1 MKHKGKSNSSFRH
14 PKQVL
19 LFGHT
24 RILVAIFKSMQ
35 SCAEITGTSVKTV
48 SRACKG
54 EYAQAAGFYFR
65 RLHPDVEIEM
75 ADLDTL
81 RLEEY
86 DQLCGEVRRYLPKEQ
101 VKAFRGKFEQTYGHK
116 KAQME
121 TDRQLFPVL

>member
-1 MKHKGKSNSSFRH
+1 MKRKGKSNSSFRH

-19 LFGHT
+19 VFGHT

-35 SCAEITGTSVKTV
+35 SCAEIIGTSVKTV

-54 EYAQAAGFYFR
+54 EYAAAAGFYFR
-65 RLHPDVEIEM
+65 RLHPDIEVET

-86 DQLCGEVRRYLPKEQ
+86 DALCNEVRRYLPPQQ
-101 VKAFRGKFEQTYGHK
+101 VKTQREKFEQAYGHK
-116 KAQME
+116 KGADE
-121 TDRQLFPVL
+121 G

>member
-1 MKHKGKSNSSFRH
+1 MKHKGKSNSTFRH

-54 EYAQAAGFYFR
+54 EY
-65 RLHPDVEIEM
+65 PDVEIEM

-81 RLEEY
+81 PLEEY
-86 DQLCGEVRRYLPKEQ
+86 DRLCGEVRRYLPKEQ
-101 VKAFRGKFEQTYGHK
+101 VKAFREKFEQTYRHRKRLDGG
-116 KAQME
+116 
-121 TDRQLFPVL
+121 

>member
-1 MKHKGKSNSSFRH
+1 MKHKGKSNSTFRH

-48 SRACKG
+48 SRAWKG

-81 RLEEY
+81 PLEEY
-86 DQLCGEVRRYLPKEQ
+86 DRLCGEVRRYLPKEQ
-101 VKAFRGKFEQTYGHK
+101 VKAFREKFEQTYRHRKRLDGG
-116 KAQME
+116 
-121 TDRQLFPVL
+121 

>member
-19 LFGHT
+19 LFNHMRKLT
-24 RILVAIFKSMQ
+24 AIFKSMQ

-65 RLHPDVEIEM
+65 KLHPDVEVVTE
-75 ADLDTL
+75 DLDAL
-81 RLEEY
+81 SLEAY
-86 DQLCGEVRRYLPKEQ
+86 DELCGEVRRYLPGSR
-101 VKAFRGKFEQTYGHK
+101 VKAYREQFELAYGRK
-116 KAQME
+116 RAGL
-121 TDRQLFPVL
+121 RS

>member
-1 MKHKGKSNSSFRH
+1 MKHKGKSNSTFRH

-54 EYAQAAGFYFR
+54 EYAQAAGFYFGGYIR
-65 RLHPDVEIEM
+65 TWRL
-75 ADLDTL
+75 
-81 RLEEY
+81 
-86 DQLCGEVRRYLPKEQ
+86 KW
-101 VKAFRGKFEQTYGHK
+101 QTSTRFLWRSTTGSAARCAATYP
-116 KAQME
+116 
-121 TDRQLFPVL
+121 RSR

>member
-1 MKHKGKSNSSFRH
+1 M
-14 PKQVL
+14 L

-24 RILVAIFKSMQ
+24 RILVAVFKAMQ

-48 SRACKG
+48 SRACKR

-81 RLEEY
+81 RVEEY
-86 DQLCGEVRRYLPKEQ
+86 DRLCGEVRRYLPKEE
-101 VKAFRGKFEQTYGHK
+101 VKVFRENFEQTYGHGK
-116 KAQME
+116 RH
-121 TDRQLFPVL
+121 DGG

>member
-24 RILVAIFKSMQ
+24 RILAAIFKSMQ

-65 RLHPDVEIEM
+65 RLHPDVEVGTE
-75 ADLDTL
+75 DLDTL

-86 DQLCGEVRRYLPKEQ
+86 DELCGEVRRYLPPQQ
-101 VKAFRGKFEQTYGHK
+101 VKAFREEFEQTYGRK
-116 KAQME
+116 KSADE
-121 TDRQLFPVL
+121 G